1 MAIKTDEDL
10 ERVFGEVI
18 EEVVVAMSDR
28 VQKRLRQFISKDVY
42 GLSMNANF
50 AMGKIN
56 KSYLDGT
63 GTPSYEFRDQAWDVK
78 YIDDAIKGFS
88 FSLVYDALNM
98 TPPSSSSPYLHGN
111 YYGGRDGM
119 RDRREILAEVLNV
132 NGIDSHN
139 DWGGKKRKPYWDDFL
154 KDLNQNIGGWLYT
167 EFNKRGIKIPAL
179 KLYKGSFIG

>member
-63 GTPSYEFRDQAWDVK
+63 GTPSYEFRDQAWDFN
-78 YIDDAIKGFS
+78 GF
-88 FSLVYDALNM
+88 
-98 TPPSSSSPYLHGN
+98 
-111 YYGGRDGM
+111 
-119 RDRREILAEVLNV
+119 
-132 NGIDSHN
+132 DSHN

>member
-50 AMGKIN
+50 AMVEIN
-56 KSYLDGT
+56 KFYLDGA

-88 FSLVYDALNM
+88 FSLVYEALNM
-98 TPPSSSSPYLHGN
+98 TPPSSSSPYFHGN
-111 YYGGRDGM
+111 YYGGKDGM

-154 KDLNQNIGGWLYT
+154 KDLNQNIGRWLYT